1 MWTMRSTVA
10 QEAAGPPRSTGA
22 DAALE
27 PSGRRW
33 PVAAAVALAAVVTS
47 ALVLRLWSISHG
59 LPFVYNPDEELHF
72 VPKAVKMVDGDLNPH
87 YFQNPPGLT
96 YLLQLVFRLRF
107 REGFPFSAGGLR
119 PAFLSDPTAAFVTAR
134 VVVAL
139 LGTLTV
145 GLTAWAGSRLF
156 CRRAGIVAAAIMAVA
171 FLPVFYSKQALNDV
185 AALAP
190 ITVALVGCLSAWR
203 RGRPRDWVLA
213 GAAVGVAAA
222 TKYTAGAMVITIG
235 LAALFRLLAGQDRA
249 RASALALVS
258 AGAAL
263 AVAYVALN
271 PFSLLDFDAF
281 FGPVLGQ
288 ARQAGDVVKLGQE
301 DLPGWLYYLWTLTW
315 GFGWLPL
322 AAAAVGGVLLLRADA
337 RRGLLVLAF
346 PVVLLVF
353 LSLQARWFGRWL
365 LPVYPAL
372 SVLAGYAVT
381 RAADAVR
388 ARSGSPGWH
397 RAVLVGLAGLLL
409 VQGTVA
415 SVRVDRVL
423 GRTDTRELARDWLER
438 NLPPGSRVVIEPF
451 IPAGFLSGGALEAP
465 PRYRQYPVRR
475 PFAAYTKRLAPRLID
490 AYRRGGYCWVV
501 VGSHQKDRGLKGGL
515 ANARAYYQRLDA
527 SSRQVVVLSPYRSGA
542 RPVEFNFDLSFNYL
556 PSAYQRP
563 GPLIQIH
570 RLADCMPG

>member
-1 MWTMRSTVA
+1 
-10 QEAAGPPRSTGA
+10 
-22 DAALE
+22 
-27 PSGRRW
+27 
-33 PVAAAVALAAVVTS
+33 
-47 ALVLRLWSISHG
+47 
-59 LPFVYNPDEELHF
+59 
-72 VPKAVKMVDGDLNPH
+72 
-87 YFQNPPGLT
+87 
-96 YLLQLVFRLRF
+96 
-107 REGFPFSAGGLR
+107 
-119 PAFLSDPTAAFVTAR
+119 
-134 VVVAL
+134 
-139 LGTLTV
+139 
-145 GLTAWAGSRLF
+145 
-156 CRRAGIVAAAIMAVA
+156 
-171 FLPVFYSKQALNDV
+171 
-185 AALAP
+185 
-190 ITVALVGCLSAWR
+190 
-203 RGRPRDWVLA
+203 
-213 GAAVGVAAA
+213 
-222 TKYTAGAMVITIG
+222 
-235 LAALFRLLAGQDRA
+235 
-249 RASALALVS
+249 
-258 AGAAL
+258 
-263 AVAYVALN
+263 
-271 PFSLLDFDAF
+271 
-281 FGPVLGQ
+281 
-288 ARQAGDVVKLGQE
+288 
-301 DLPGWLYYLWTLTW
+301 
-315 GFGWLPL
+315 
-322 AAAAVGGVLLLRADA
+322 
-337 RRGLLVLAF
+337 
-346 PVVLLVF
+346 VLLVF

-423 GRTDTRELARDWLER
+423 GRTDTRELARDWLEH

-570 RLADCMPG
+570 RLADCTSG